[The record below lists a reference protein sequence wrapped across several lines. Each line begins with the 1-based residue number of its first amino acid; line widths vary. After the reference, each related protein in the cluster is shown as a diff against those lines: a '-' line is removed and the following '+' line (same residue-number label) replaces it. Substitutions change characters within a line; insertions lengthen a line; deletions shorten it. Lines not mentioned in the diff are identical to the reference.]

1 MRAILTILSF
11 IITSAFSL
19 APTATVYYVKPTGG
33 TGSGLDDANA
43 WSFAKY
49 KSMEGSLIP
58 GDAVLFKAGESFYGS
73 ITTRPGVNYNRYS
86 TGANPIITGFT
97 SVTSW
102 ANVGTNLWEASVSAG
117 TSLNMLTVNGVVTEP
132 GRFPN
137 TGWLPIINGY
147 DSTIVTNTPS
157 PSTYSGGKIVTKKK
171 QWVIDKCQ
179 ITSIS
184 GNNINFTNPRPDPL
198 TGYETQPAVTNCG
211 FFFTDHPATLDVQNE
226 WYYTSGTLR
235 MYSTVN
241 PSTLNVKAAT
251 INTLVTL
258 GGVSNARFATIDF
271 QGSNE
276 DGIFVSGGSGN
287 VIENCGIAYTGRKGI
302 YSVFSSNFTVQ
313 NNNIS
318 NTNWSGIDAI
328 LGSYQYVLNNNLN
341 NIAML
346 RSLCQPNNNANHAI
360 WAAGNHNLIQGNIGN
375 YIGYVGI
382 DMGGDYDTA
391 RNNFMDNWCQIATD
405 GGGIYMGSEPN
416 GIGRLIENNTFL
428 HGYGARDGSEYPW
441 NTFDDSYGIYL
452 DESTAGV
459 TVRNNFSALNVG
471 GGASLHMA
479 NNVTF
484 DNNIFYGNVHRQVK
498 FQEDNA
504 FKTRMVN
511 IEWTNNKAH
520 SLNGSEQVYVFYSV
534 DNSSKFFSRSANN
547 ILSNP
552 GNPSNLVHE
561 IIDYYAGGDY
571 TYSLN
576 QWRTQ
581 YPNFE
586 TFSTGAPAS
595 FGSGTPQVQ
604 ITYSGKYN
612 APLDGVYQSIDS
624 TIYQAGT
631 IVLQPFSGAV
641 LKRTGD
647 FVPVV
652 TVPRVVR
659 GFRFR

>member
-1 MRAILTILSF
+1 MRLILTILSL
-11 IITSAFSL
+11 ICLQAQ
-19 APTATVYYVKPTGG
+19 ATVYYVKSSGG
-33 TGSGLDDANA
+33 TGDGLSAGTA
-43 WSFAKY
+43 WTFAQY
-49 KSMEGSLIP
+49 KAVESTLSNNTILLNR
-58 GDAVLFKAGESFYGS
+58 GDVFYGTLNPPS
-73 ITTRPGVNYNRYS
+73 NVVYNSYGF
-86 TGANPIITGFT
+86 GANPIITGFT
-97 SVTSW
+97 TLTSW
-102 ANVGTNLWEASVSAG
+102 TNVGTNLWEASVSAG
-117 TSLNMLTVNGVVTEP
+117 TQLNMVTVNGTAVEP

-157 PSTYSGGKIVTKKK
+157 PSTYTGGKIVVKKK
-171 QWVIDKCQ
+171 QWVIDKCP

-184 GNNINFTNPRPDPL
+184 GSTINFTNPRPDPL

-211 FFFTDHPATLDVQNE
+211 YFFTEHPLCLDVQNE

-251 INTLVTL
+251 INTLVNIT

-276 DGIFVSGGSGN
+276 DGVFVSGGSGN
-287 VIENCGIAYTGRKGI
+287 VIENCGLSFTGRKGI
-302 YSVFSSNFTVQ
+302 YSVFSQNLTIR

-318 NTNWSGIDAI
+318 YTNWSAVDAI
-328 LGSYQYVLNNNLN
+328 LGSYQYVIGNNIN

-360 WAAGNHNLIQGNIGN
+360 WTQGSHNLTEGNILN
-375 YIGYVGI
+375 TIGYVGI
-382 DMGGDYDTA
+382 DMGGDYDTC
-391 RNNFMDNWCQIATD
+391 RNNFIDNWCMLSTD

-416 GIGRLIENNTFL
+416 GIGRLIENNTIL

-441 NTFDDSYGIYL
+441 NTFDDSYAIYL

-459 TVRNNFSALNVG
+459 MVRNNFCALNVG

-484 DNNIFYGNVHRQVK
+484 DNNTFYGNTHRQVK
-498 FQEDNA
+498 FQEDNI

-520 SLNGSEQVYVFYSV
+520 SLNGSEQVYVFYAV
-534 DNSSKFFSRSANN
+534 DKTSKFFSRCANN

-552 GNPSNLVHE
+552 GNPNNLIHE
-561 IIDYYAGGDY
+561 IIDYYNVADY

-595 FGSGTPQVQ
+595 FSSGTPQVQ

-624 TIYQAGT
+624 TIYKAGT

-641 LKRTGD
+641 LKRVSD

-659 GFRFR
+659 GKIFR